1 MSPDKNSEVKVPR
14 AELVISAVLRR
25 GVTVSL
31 ALMLAGTALCFL
43 CDADYGRAGGDAQD
57 LARLI
62 ARDASF
68 PRSVAWLVDGLAH
81 LRGQAVIVL
90 GVVLLLATPVLRVA
104 VATVVFLLEKDRRYA
119 AITFTVLVLLLVSF
133 LMGKSE

>member
-1 MSPDKNSEVKVPR
+1 MNPDKPSDSGVPR
-14 AELVISAVLRR
+14 AEIVISEVLRR
-25 GVTVSL
+25 GVSVSL

-43 CDADYGRAGGDAQD
+43 RDADYGLAGGDAQD
-57 LARLI
+57 LARLL
-62 ARDASF
+62 AREASF
-68 PRSVAWLVDGLAH
+68 PRSVSWLVDGLAH
-81 LRGQAVIVL
+81 LRGQTVIVL

-119 AITFTVLVLLLVSF
+119 AITFAVLMLLLASF